1 MRSTR
6 AAIRPHL
13 PLLVL
18 LLGTAV
24 LYLYRLGDSGWANA
38 YYSAAAQAGATSWK
52 AWFFGSSDASNAIT
66 VDKTPASL
74 WFMGLSARLFGVNAW
89 AVLVPQA
96 LMGVG
101 SVWLLHATVKRTSG
115 EAAGLLAGAVL
126 ALTPVAVLMFRFNNP
141 DALLVLTLV
150 AAAYCAVRATESASW
165 RWLALA
171 GVAVGLG
178 FLAKMLQ
185 AFLVLPALGLVY
197 LLAAPTTWGRK
208 ALHLTGAL
216 GAVVVA
222 GGWWVLAVELVPA
235 SERPYI
241 GGSQGNSVLE
251 LALGY
256 NGLGRLTG
264 DEVGSVGGGAGGG
277 WGGTGWARLLGSEM
291 GGQIAWLLP
300 TAVIL
305 LIAGWWAGTRG
316 DRVGLGLWGGWLL
329 VTGGVFSFMNGIIHA
344 YYTVALAPAIGG
356 LVGTG
361 AVALWRRR
369 EDPVAAAAL
378 SGAVAVTALQC
389 YLLLLDWSSPL
400 AIAVLVL
407 GLVAAI
413 GLFLPRVAPVVVV
426 VPVALVAV
434 LLGPGAYSVAT
445 AATPHS
451 GAIPSAGPAGAG
463 MGGMPGGGGPGGGG
477 QGDGGRATRQG
488 TTGGQSAGVDGAGRG
503 DGGARQGGA
512 GMGGGGGM
520 GGLLNAPTPGAG
532 LTALLQ
538 EDAASY
544 DWPAAVIGSNNA
556 AGYQLAAGVPVM
568 ALGGFNGTDP
578 APTLERFQQHVADGR
593 VHYLI
598 AAQMMRGESGSD
610 DAHRIGEWVAENFT
624 AATVDGAT
632 VYDLTARA
640 QR

>member
-74 WFMGLSARLFGVNAW
+74 WFTGLSARLFGVNAW

-150 AAAYCAVRATESASW
+150 AAAYCTVRATESASW

-171 GVAVGLG
+171 GVAVGFG

-185 AFLVLPALGLVY
+185 AFLVLPALGLVH

-300 TAVIL
+300 TAIVL
-305 LIAGWWAGTRG
+305 LIAGWWAGTRR
-316 DRVGLGLWGGWLL
+316 DRIGLGLWGGWLL

-413 GLFLPRVAPVVVV
+413 GLFLPRVAPVVAV

-451 GAIPSAGPAGAG
+451 GAIPSAGPAGSG
-463 MGGMPGGGGPGGGG
+463 TGGMPGGGGPGGGG
-477 QGDGGRATRQG
+477 QGDGGRGNGGRATRQG
-488 TTGGQSAGVDGAGRG
+488 TTGGQDNQG
-503 DGGARQGGA
+503 DGGARQGGT
-512 GMGGGGGM
+512 GMGGGM

-538 EDAASY
+538 QDAASY

-556 AGYQLAAGVPVM
+556 AGYQLAANVPVM

-578 APTLERFQQHVADGR
+578 APTLEQFQQHVADGR

-598 AAQMMRGESGSD
+598 AAQMMQGESGSD
-610 DAHRIGEWVAENFT
+610 DAHRIGEWVAANFT
-624 AATVDGAT
+624 ATTVDGTT
-632 VYDLTARA
+632 VYDLTAQA